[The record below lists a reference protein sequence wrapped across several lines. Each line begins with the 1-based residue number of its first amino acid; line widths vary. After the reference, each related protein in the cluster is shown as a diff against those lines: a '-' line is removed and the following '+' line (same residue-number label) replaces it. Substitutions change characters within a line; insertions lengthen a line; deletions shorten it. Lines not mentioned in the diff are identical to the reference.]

1 MSDATGATITI
12 DGKQYDLSALSEEAR
27 SQITNLQV
35 VDQKI
40 AEAQQ
45 TLAIL
50 QTARAAYARALQ
62 GALPAQ
68 EQQGETI
75 SAE

>member
-1 MSDATGATITI
+1 MSDATGGNITI
-12 DGKQYDLSALSEEAR
+12 DGKQYNLSSLSEEAR

-62 GALPAQ
+62 AALPGD
-68 EQQGETI
+68 EGVQQ
-75 SAE
+75 

>member
-1 MSDATGATITI
+1 MNDTTAATITI
-12 DGKQYDLSALSEEAR
+12 DGQQYDLNSLSDEAR

-40 AEAQQ
+40 AETQQ

-50 QTARAAYARALQ
+50 QTARIAYA
-62 GALPAQ
+62 GALKAALPTPD
-68 EQQGETI
+68 QQADG
-75 SAE
+75 